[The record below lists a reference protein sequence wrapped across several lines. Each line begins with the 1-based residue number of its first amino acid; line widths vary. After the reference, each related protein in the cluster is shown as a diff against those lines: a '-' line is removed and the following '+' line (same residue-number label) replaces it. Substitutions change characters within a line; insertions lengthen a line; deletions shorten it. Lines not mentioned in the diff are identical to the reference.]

1 MREAILDYLRG
12 LKLKTFAV
20 SNELPFSNS
29 GVEMYLKNPKKIYVD
44 ESQIVKEDFIPTFG
58 AAPQS
63 NTTTNRVY
71 FSSDAKLQPVD
82 YSSLITLIK
91 DAKDIPAAQDY
102 FRRAVNVTTSYQN
115 DLMLTEIE
123 FTFTKLS

>member
-1 MREAILDYLRG
+1 MRDVILDYLRG

-44 ESQIVKEDFIPTFG
+44 ETQNNRGDFIPTFG
-58 AAPQS
+58 AAPQANVLTS
-63 NTTTNRVY
+63 RVY

-82 YSSLITLIK
+82 YNNLVELIK
-91 DAKDIPAAQDY
+91 AAKDIEGTQEY
-102 FRRAVNVTTSYQN
+102 FRRTVNVATTYQN
-115 DLMLTEIE
+115 DLLVTEIE